1 MPLRK
6 RSEAM
11 ALDLRSY
18 LPTLMAG
25 IAGAALAALAGIPA
39 GALIGSTLAVAGVSA
54 LGLKVGLPNGLRDLG
69 FATIGVSL
77 GSSVTE
83 DVFGQIGTW
92 GISLSILI
100 LSLIVTVLTGRL
112 LLTRIFGLDAQ
123 TATLASSPGTMSNA
137 VAIAAE
143 GTGDAT
149 AVMFLQLMRLL
160 ALVILV
166 PPLAVAFETSEAAS
180 VLNQT
185 VMGLPT
191 LFGLLA
197 AALLLGMIGSRLGL
211 PAASLLSGI
220 VVSSAAHAGGIAQG
234 ATPAWVI
241 FGAFALTGAVLGA
254 RMSRVTLGQIR
265 RYALAGLSTVA
276 TALIVSLIFALI
288 AVELT
293 TLSFSQIWIA
303 YAPGGV
309 EAMAAIG
316 LSLGLDPAYVA
327 VHHFARIF
335 ALVFIVPI
343 ALKL

>member
-1 MPLRK
+1 MSR
-6 RSEAM
+6 
-11 ALDLRSY
+11 DLKTY

-25 IAGAALAALAGIPA
+25 LAGAALAALLGIPA

-54 LGLKVGLPNGLRDLG
+54 LGLKVGLPNALRDLA

-77 GSSVTE
+77 GSGVTE
-83 DVFGQIGTW
+83 EVFGQIGTW
-92 GISLSILI
+92 GISLAILI
-100 LSLIVTVLTGRL
+100 LSLIATVFIGRM
-112 LLTRIFGLDAQ
+112 LLTRLFGLDAQ

-166 PPLAVAFETSEAAS
+166 PPLAVALETSEAA
-180 VLNQT
+180 
-185 VMGLPT
+185 PT
-191 LFGLLA
+191 LLQSRMSIFALIALLVT
-197 AALLLGMIGSRLGL
+197 ALLLGMVGGRLGI
-211 PAASLLSGI
+211 PAASLLSGMI
-220 VVSSAAHAGGIAQG
+220 VSSAAHAGGIVHG
-234 ATPAWVI
+234 AMPAWVI
-241 FGAFALTGAVLGA
+241 FAAFTLTGAVLGS

-265 RYALAGLSTVA
+265 SYAFAGLSTVA
-276 TALIVSLIFALI
+276 TALVVSLIFALI
-288 AVELT
+288 AAELT
-293 TLSFSQIWIA
+293 TLPFGQIWIA

>member
-303 YAPGGV
+303 YAPGGA

>member
-1 MPLRK
+1 
-6 RSEAM
+6 
-11 ALDLRSY
+11 
-18 LPTLMAG
+18 MAG

-54 LGLKVGLPNGLRDLG
+54 LGLKVGLPNGLRDLA
-69 FATIGVSL
+69 FATIDVSL
-77 GSSVTE
+77 GSGVTKE
-83 DVFGQIGTW
+83 VLGQVGTW
-92 GISLSILI
+92 GVSLVILI
-100 LSLIVTVLTGRL
+100 VSLIATVLTGRV
-112 LLTRIFGLDAQ
+112 LLTRLFGLDAQ

-166 PPLAVAFETSEAAS
+166 PPLAVAFETSQTAS
-180 VLNQT
+180 TLVQSQ
-185 VMGLPT
+185 MSLPA
-191 LFGLLA
+191 LIGLLI
-197 AALLLGMIGSRLGL
+197 AALLLGRVGSWLGL
-211 PAASLLSGI
+211 PAASLLSGMVI
-220 VVSSAAHAGGIAQG
+220 SSAAHAGGIVEG
-234 ATPAWVI
+234 VTPAWVI
-241 FGAFALTGAVLGA
+241 FAAFALTGAVLGS
-254 RMSRVTLGQIR
+254 RMSRVTLSQVR

-276 TALIVSLIFALI
+276 TALVVSLIFALI

-293 TLSFSQIWIA
+293 TLPFSQIWIA

-335 ALVFIVPI
+335 ALVIIVPI

>member
-1 MPLRK
+1 MAIRK
-6 RSEAM
+6 RSDDVL
-11 ALDLRSY
+11 LDLKSY
-18 LPTLMAG
+18 LPTILAG
-25 IAGAALAALAGIPA
+25 LAGAALAALAGIPA

-54 LGLKVGLPNGLRDLG
+54 LGLKVGLPNGLRDLA

-83 DVFGQIGTW
+83 DVFGQISTW

-100 LSLIVTVLTGRL
+100 LSLVVTVLTGRL

-166 PPLAVAFETSEAAS
+166 PPLAVAFDTSEVAS
-180 VLNQT
+180 ALTPANMDLLALVS
-185 VMGLPT
+185 
-191 LFGLLA
+191 LLA
-197 AALLLGMIGSRLGL
+197 AAVLLGLIGSRLGL
-211 PAASLLSGI
+211 PAASLLSGMA
-220 VVSSAAHAGGIAQG
+220 VSAAAHAGGLVQG
-234 ATPAWVI
+234 ATPPWVI
-241 FGAFALTGAVLGA
+241 FIAFALTGAVLGS
-254 RMSRVTLGQIR
+254 RMSRVTPGQIR
-265 RYALAGLSTVA
+265 SYFLAGLSTVA
-276 TALIVSLIFALI
+276 TALIVSLVFALI

-293 TLSFSQIWIA
+293 ALSFSQIWIA

-327 VHHFARIF
+327 VHHLVRIF
-335 ALVFIVPI
+335 ALILIVPV

>member
-160 ALVILV
+160 ALNDRWHDRLKQSQCGKECLSRLCRV
-166 PPLAVAFETSEAAS
+166 P
-180 VLNQT
+180 
-185 VMGLPT
+185 
-191 LFGLLA
+191 
-197 AALLLGMIGSRLGL
+197 ALLK
-211 PAASLLSGI
+211 
-220 VVSSAAHAGGIAQG
+220 V
-234 ATPAWVI
+234 
-241 FGAFALTGAVLGA
+241 
-254 RMSRVTLGQIR
+254 
-265 RYALAGLSTVA
+265 
-276 TALIVSLIFALI
+276 
-288 AVELT
+288 
-293 TLSFSQIWIA
+293 
-303 YAPGGV
+303 
-309 EAMAAIG
+309 
-316 LSLGLDPAYVA
+316 
-327 VHHFARIF
+327 
-335 ALVFIVPI
+335 
-343 ALKL
+343 